1 MTFANWTAYFRS
13 NRHHLADLSWDDPY
27 RLTQREKRA
36 AGRSLQHFQRFETSE
51 GRYLRRR
58 AEDLHDAD
66 YEAALAALISEE
78 DDHSIALGQ
87 FLDQQGLP
95 RLRRSWVNN
104 AFRWL
109 RRWGS
114 LETTVRVLLT
124 AEVVGTVYFRAL
136 YHASY
141 SGLLQQLC
149 LRIIRDE
156 QMHVNFQAYTLTQ
169 LRPRASR
176 LGWGLRQLLH
186 GGLTAGTALVVWL
199 WYNRALWAGGMGPV
213 GFFAAVAEEWDRACS
228 MIRRPETIS
237 IRGEQPAA
245 APQPGPKA
253 SAPGPAYWAASVG
266 F

>member
-1 MTFANWTAYFRS
+1 MTFADWARYFRA
-13 NRHHLADLSWDDPY
+13 NHAHLADLSWDDPY
-27 RLTQREKRA
+27 QLTQREKRA

-51 GRYLRRR
+51 GQQLQRR
-58 AEDLHDAD
+58 A
-66 YEAALAALISEE
+66 AALPDPEYAAAIRGLISEE
-78 DDHSIALGQ
+78 GDHSLALGR

-95 RLRRSWVNN
+95 RLRRSWVNT
-104 AFRWL
+104 AFRGL

-136 YHASY
+136 YHASF
-141 SGLLQQLC
+141 SGLLQQLS

-156 QMHVNFQAYTLTQ
+156 QMHVNFQCFTLTQ

-199 WYNRALWAGGMGPV
+199 CFNRTLWAGGMGPV
-213 GFFAAVAEEWDRACS
+213 GFFAAVAEEWDRACALL
-228 MIRRPETIS
+228 RHPETIC
-237 IRGEQPAA
+237 INPPRTPQRPVAERAA
-245 APQPGPKA
+245 
-253 SAPGPAYWAASVG
+253 
-266 F
+266 